1 MLNFSYHKIWNRLI
15 GSKQNFSIQARAL
28 HAIIALGALF
38 VSMLLVINVVIGN
51 FSVAIFLAV
60 ILVFA
65 PLVHYLSRVL
75 LYHKLAVGLL
85 SFLAIGILVSSYLLK
100 AGTKGPALFLL
111 PITYFILI
119 GFVPKKIRTVFL
131 IFYILLSSSLILWE
145 FNNPQLPLFT
155 HFDREILFVDIFS
168 TVAMGLVLTHVV
180 TTYIINTFNQEHE
193 SLLKASEKI
202 KEQNDQLQL
211 LNNEKTKL
219 LGIMSHDLRGSIG
232 ALQSLSDL
240 MTEYP
245 LSEEE
250 KAEVVSKIQVQS
262 RLSRSLLDN
271 MLFWAKN
278 QINGTKTMKKTLLL
292 EPLIRELQSSN
303 AILASNKN
311 VLIHGK
317 CDERISVYT
326 DIDYL
331 HLILR
336 NLVQNAVKFTPS
348 GGSVHILVTEEI
360 SGSIQIIIKDS
371 GVGFETSCLPKIG
384 GAGLEST
391 IGTSGEK
398 GTGLGL
404 LLVYEYVELLGAK
417 IDCNSVIDMG
427 TTFKITLP
435 AKSSAEKVPEFT
447 I

>member
-1 MLNFSYHKIWNRLI
+1 
-15 GSKQNFSIQARAL
+15 
-28 HAIIALGALF
+28 LGALF
-38 VSMLLVINVVIGN
+38 VTMLFFVNLLIGN
-51 FSVAIFLAV
+51 FKVAIFLAIV
-60 ILVFA
+60 MAFA

-75 LYHKLAVGLL
+75 LYHNAAVGLI
-85 SFLAIGILVSSYLLK
+85 SFLVIGIFISSYFLK

-111 PITYFILI
+111 PVTYFILI
-119 GFVPKKIRTVFL
+119 GFVPRKIRTYFL
-131 IFYILLSSSLILWE
+131 LFHIILACTLIAWEYSNPSLE
-145 FNNPQLPLFT
+145 LFST
-155 HFDREILFVDIFS
+155 FDRKTLFADILS
-168 TVAMGLVLTHVV
+168 TVAIGLVLTHVI
-180 TTYIINTFNQEHE
+180 TTYIINTFNLEHE

-202 KEQNDQLQL
+202 TEQNDQLQL

-278 QINGTKTMKKTLLL
+278 QINGTKTIKKTLLL

-311 VLIHGK
+311 VLIHWK
-317 CDERISVYT
+317 CDARISAYT

-348 GGSVHILVTEEI
+348 GGSVHILVAEET
-360 SGSIQIIIKDS
+360 SRDIQIIIKDS
-371 GVGFETSCLPKIG
+371 GVGIDFSYLNKIG

-391 IGTSGEK
+391 LGTSGEK

-417 IDCNSVIDMG
+417 IECNSVIDMG

>member
-1 MLNFSYHKIWNRLI
+1 MLNFSDNRFWNKLI
-15 GSKQNFSIQARAL
+15 GSKQKFSIQARAL

-75 LYHKLAVGLL
+75 LYHWLAVGSI
-85 SFLAIGILVSSYLLK
+85 SFLVVGIFVSSFLLK

-119 GFVPKKIRTVFL
+119 GFVSKRIRTAFL
-131 IFYILLSSSLILWE
+131 IFHILLSSSLIIWE
-145 FNNPQLPLFT
+145 YNNPQLSLFSS
-155 HFDREILFVDIFS
+155 FNREILFVDILS

-180 TTYIINTFNQEHE
+180 TTYMLNTFNLERE
-193 SLLKASEKI
+193 GLLHASQKI
-202 KEQNDQLQL
+202 AEQNDQLQA

-219 LGIMSHDLRGSIG
+219 LGIMSHDLRGSLG

-240 MTEYP
+240 MIEYP

-250 KAEVVSKIQVQS
+250 KEEVVLKIQMQS
-262 RLSRSLLDN
+262 RLSGSLLDN

-278 QINGTKTMKKTLLL
+278 QINGTKAIKKAVLL
-292 EPLIRELQSSN
+292 EPLIKELQSSN

-311 VLIHGK
+311 VLIHSK
-317 CDERISVYT
+317 CDARISAYT
-326 DIDYL
+326 DMDYL

-336 NLVQNAVKFTPS
+336 NLVQNAVKFTPK

-360 SGSIQIIIKDS
+360 SGCIQILIKDS
-371 GVGFETSCLPKIG
+371 GVGFETSYLAKIG
-384 GAGLEST
+384 DSRLEST

-417 IDCNSVIDMG
+417 IECNSVIDMG

-435 AKSSAEKVPEFT
+435 AKPKKQEVFEFT